1 VRTNKQEQQENIKI
15 TMYVYVHQKKRTST
29 ILVLS
34 ARFVPFFGVPP
45 ILEVVANALCF
56 FFFFFNVGNNN
67 NKQKMD
73 VNTPVTHRHQK

>member
-1 VRTNKQEQQENIKI
+1 
-15 TMYVYVHQKKRTST
+15 MYMYTKKKRTST

-45 ILEVVANALCF
+45 ILEVVANALF
-56 FFFFFNVGNNN
+56 FFSNVGNNN